1 MGHKSGVHIWAPLP
15 AVGLIVLKELA
26 RSRLKHPW
34 SSTHVVMIPRLLYQE
49 EWRGQFEKEVDLWFI
64 LYPGSAWP
72 HVAFEPL
79 MIGIRFPLSRS
90 FPWELKQE
98 RDRVV
103 EIGRALGGFQS

>member
-1 MGHKSGVHIWAPLP
+1 MVI
-15 AVGLIVLKELA
+15 
-26 RSRLKHPW
+26 
-34 SSTHVVMIPRLLYQE
+34 IPRLLYQE
-49 EWRGQFEKEVDLWFI
+49 EWRGRFEKEVDLWFI

-103 EIGRALGGFQS
+103 EIGRALSKMSKDSHVRVGHYLRQLWSCPRSLPSV